1 VSAASDLLSSIVS
14 VGERGH
20 GGRWTVYGGIDLD
33 AVRMTTDDVI
43 SIIAVVAC
51 LVAVAACTLAHYLAS
66 SV

>member
-1 VSAASDLLSSIVS
+1 M
-14 VGERGH
+14 
-20 GGRWTVYGGIDLD
+20 YGGIDLD